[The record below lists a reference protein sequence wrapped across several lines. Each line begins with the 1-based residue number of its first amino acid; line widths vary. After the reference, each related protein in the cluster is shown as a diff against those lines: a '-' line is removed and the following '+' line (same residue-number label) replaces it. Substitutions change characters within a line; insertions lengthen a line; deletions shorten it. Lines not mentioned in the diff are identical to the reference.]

1 LRSSPAAACGIFKN
15 IHLPGC
21 GERAP
26 HNIFHNVVI
35 NQAQGP
41 SMRFRAFIAFIVFI
55 FIGSL
60 YAQDQPAPVALP
72 VPDIEVVNQNG
83 RHVRFNSQVVEG
95 RIAIVTGF
103 FTSCSSMCP
112 ITQEK
117 LSQVAR
123 LLGPRLGKDVVIVS
137 VSVDA
142 ENDTPARMKDWA
154 EKFHTGPGWTLLSG
168 NRAEVD
174 TLLKSLG
181 LFVELR
187 QRHQSALM
195 IGSAATGWVRISS
208 WTPPEKLARLA
219 ESMSSAKPVASASI
233 HRQ

>member
-1 LRSSPAAACGIFKN
+1 MKFRLFVALIVCVF
-15 IHLPGC
+15 GC
-21 GERAP
+21 SL
-26 HNIFHNVVI
+26 
-35 NQAQGP
+35 QG
-41 SMRFRAFIAFIVFI
+41 
-55 FIGSL
+55 
-60 YAQDQPAPVALP
+60 QDQSAPIALS
-72 VPDIEVVNQNG
+72 VPDTEVVNQNG
-83 RHVRFNSQVVEG
+83 QHLRFNSQVVEG

-103 FTSCSSMCP
+103 FTTCSSMCP

-117 LSQVAR
+117 LSQVAK

-208 WTPPEKLARLA
+208 WSPSEKLAKLA
-219 ESMSSAKPVASASI
+219 ETMSAARPITSAGI
-233 HRQ
+233 HRR

>member
-1 LRSSPAAACGIFKN
+1 MKI
-15 IHLPGC
+15 
-21 GERAP
+21 
-26 HNIFHNVVI
+26 
-35 NQAQGP
+35 
-41 SMRFRAFIAFIVFI
+41 RAFVTLIVCI
-55 FIGSL
+55 FGCSVQG
-60 YAQDQPAPVALP
+60 QDKPAPVALA
-72 VPDIEVVNQNG
+72 VPDIEVVNQDG
-83 RHVRFNSQVVEG
+83 QHVRFNSQVVEG

-103 FTSCSSMCP
+103 FTTCSSMCP

-123 LLGPRLGKDVVIVS
+123 LLGPRLGKNVVIVS

-154 EKFHTGPGWTLLSG
+154 DKFHTGPGWTLLSG

-195 IGSAATGWVRISS
+195 IGNAASGWVRVSS
-208 WTPPEKLARLA
+208 WTPSEKLAKLA
-219 ESMSSAKPVASASI
+219 ESMSSVKPVANASI
-233 HRQ
+233 HGQ

>member
-1 LRSSPAAACGIFKN
+1 MK
-15 IHLPGC
+15 
-21 GERAP
+21 
-26 HNIFHNVVI
+26 
-35 NQAQGP
+35 
-41 SMRFRAFIAFIVFI
+41 FRAFVILL
-55 FIGSL
+55 IGISCCSL
-60 YAQDQPAPVALP
+60 RGQDQPAPMALS
-72 VPDIEVVNQNG
+72 VPDIEVVNQDG
-83 RHVRFNSQVVEG
+83 QHVRFNSQVVEG

-103 FTSCSSMCP
+103 FTTCSSMCP

-117 LSQVAR
+117 LSQVAK

-142 ENDTPARMKDWA
+142 ENDTPARMKEWA
-154 EKFHTGPGWTLLSG
+154 EKFHIGHGWTLLSG
-168 NRAEVD
+168 NRTEVD

-208 WTPPEKLARLA
+208 WTAPEKLARLA
-219 ESMSSAKPVASASI
+219 ESMSSAKPVVNASI

>member
-1 LRSSPAAACGIFKN
+1 LA
-15 IHLPGC
+15 
-21 GERAP
+21 
-26 HNIFHNVVI
+26 
-35 NQAQGP
+35 
-41 SMRFRAFIAFIVFI
+41 
-55 FIGSL
+55 
-60 YAQDQPAPVALP
+60 
-72 VPDIEVVNQNG
+72 VPDIEVVNQDG
-83 RHVRFNSQVVEG
+83 QHVRFNSQVVEG

-103 FTSCSSMCP
+103 FTTCSSMCP

-117 LSQVAR
+117 LSQVAK

-154 EKFHTGPGWTLLSG
+154 EKFHIGTGWTLLSG
-168 NRAEVD
+168 NRDEVN
-174 TLLKSLG
+174 TLLKLLG

-195 IGSAATGWVRISS
+195 VGSAATGWVRISS
-208 WTPPEKLARLA
+208 WTPSEKLAKLA
-219 ESMSSAKPVASASI
+219 ETMSAAKPVASAGI

>member
-1 LRSSPAAACGIFKN
+1 MK
-15 IHLPGC
+15 
-21 GERAP
+21 
-26 HNIFHNVVI
+26 
-35 NQAQGP
+35 
-41 SMRFRAFIAFIVFI
+41 FRAFITLIGFI
-55 FIGSL
+55 FAGSL

-72 VPDIEVVNQNG
+72 VPDIKVINQDG
-83 RHVRFNSQVVEG
+83 RHVRFNSQVVDG

-103 FTSCSSMCP
+103 FTNCSSMCP
-112 ITQEK
+112 FTQEK
-117 LSQVAR
+117 LAQVAK

-137 VSVDA
+137 VSVDP

-154 EKFHTGPGWTLLSG
+154 EKFHIGRGWTLLSG

-195 IGSAATGWVRISS
+195 IGSTTTGWVRISS
-208 WTPPEKLARLA
+208 WTSSEKLAKLA
-219 ESMSSAKPVASASI
+219 ETMSAAKPVANAGL
-233 HRQ
+233 HRR

>member
-1 LRSSPAAACGIFKN
+1 VRATHKIFLFINLYQSSK
-15 IHLPGC
+15 
-21 GERAP
+21 
-26 HNIFHNVVI
+26 
-35 NQAQGP
+35 GP
-41 SMRFRAFIAFIVFI
+41 SMQIRAFVALIVCI
-55 FIGSL
+55 FGCSVQG
-60 YAQDQPAPVALP
+60 QDQSAPVALS
-72 VPDIEVVNQNG
+72 VPDIELVNQDG
-83 RHVRFNSQVVEG
+83 WHVRFNSHVVEG

-103 FTSCSSMCP
+103 FTTCSSMCP

-195 IGSAATGWVRISS
+195 VGSAATGWVRISS
-208 WTPPEKLARLA
+208 WTPSEKLARLA
-219 ESMSSAKPVASASI
+219 ESMSSAKPVANASI

>member
-1 LRSSPAAACGIFKN
+1 MK
-15 IHLPGC
+15 
-21 GERAP
+21 
-26 HNIFHNVVI
+26 
-35 NQAQGP
+35 
-41 SMRFRAFIAFIVFI
+41 FRAILSLIVCI
-55 FIGSL
+55 FGCSL
-60 YAQDQPAPVALP
+60 QGQDASAPVALS
-72 VPDIEVVNQNG
+72 VPDIEVVNQDG
-83 RHVRFNSQVVEG
+83 QHVHFNSQVVDG

-103 FTSCSSMCP
+103 FTTCSSMCP

-117 LSQVAR
+117 LSKVAK
-123 LLGPRLGKDVVIVS
+123 LLGPRLGKDVVIIS

-195 IGSAATGWVRISS
+195 VGSAATGWVRISS
-208 WTPPEKLARLA
+208 WTPSEKLAKLA
-219 ESMSSAKPVASASI
+219 ESMLSAKPVTNASVR
-233 HRQ
+233 RQ

>member
-1 LRSSPAAACGIFKN
+1 MKT
-15 IHLPGC
+15 
-21 GERAP
+21 
-26 HNIFHNVVI
+26 
-35 NQAQGP
+35 
-41 SMRFRAFIAFIVFI
+41 RAFVALIVCI
-55 FIGSL
+55 FGCSVQG
-60 YAQDQPAPVALP
+60 QDQSAPVALS
-72 VPDIEVVNQNG
+72 VPDIEVVNQDG
-83 RHVRFNSQVVEG
+83 QHVRFNSQVVEG

-103 FTSCSSMCP
+103 FTTCSAMCP

-123 LLGPRLGKDVVIVS
+123 LLGPRLGKDVIIVS

-142 ENDTPARMKDWA
+142 ENDTPARMRDWA

-195 IGSAATGWVRISS
+195 VGSAATGWVRISS
-208 WTPPEKLARLA
+208 WTPSEKLARLA
-219 ESMSSAKPVASASI
+219 ESMSSAKPVANTSI

>member
-1 LRSSPAAACGIFKN
+1 MK
-15 IHLPGC
+15 
-21 GERAP
+21 
-26 HNIFHNVVI
+26 
-35 NQAQGP
+35 
-41 SMRFRAFIAFIVFI
+41 FRAFAALIVFI
-55 FIGSL
+55 FAGLL
-60 YAQDQPAPVALP
+60 YAQDKPAPVALP

-103 FTSCSSMCP
+103 FTTCSAMCP

-117 LSQVAR
+117 LAQVAK
-123 LLGPRLGKDVVIVS
+123 LLGPRIGKDVVIVS

-168 NRAEVD
+168 NRTDVD

-195 IGSAATGWVRISS
+195 IGNAATGWVRVSS
-208 WTPPEKLARLA
+208 WTPSEKLAKLA
-219 ESMSSAKPVASASI
+219 ESMSQAKPVTNAGI

>member
-1 LRSSPAAACGIFKN
+1 MKL
-15 IHLPGC
+15 
-21 GERAP
+21 
-26 HNIFHNVVI
+26 
-35 NQAQGP
+35 
-41 SMRFRAFIAFIVFI
+41 RAFIAFIVFI
-55 FIGSL
+55 FTGLL
-60 YAQDQPAPVALP
+60 YAQGQPAPVALP

-83 RHVRFNSQVVEG
+83 RHVRFNSQVVDG

-117 LSQVAR
+117 LSHVAK
-123 LLGPRLGKDVVIVS
+123 LLGPMLGKDVVIVS

-154 EKFHTGPGWTLLSG
+154 EKFHIGPGWTLLSG
-168 NRAEVD
+168 NRTEVD

-208 WTPPEKLARLA
+208 WTTSEKLAKLA
-219 ESMSSAKPVASASI
+219 ESMLSAKPMVSAGV

>member
-1 LRSSPAAACGIFKN
+1 MK
-15 IHLPGC
+15 
-21 GERAP
+21 
-26 HNIFHNVVI
+26 
-35 NQAQGP
+35 
-41 SMRFRAFIAFIVFI
+41 FRAFVAFIFM
-55 FIGSL
+55 FAGSL
-60 YAQDQPAPVALP
+60 YAQDRPASVALS
-72 VPDIEVVNQNG
+72 VPDIEVVNQDG
-83 RHVRFNSQVVEG
+83 QHVRFNSQVVDG

-103 FTSCSSMCP
+103 FTTCSSMCP

-117 LSQVAR
+117 LAQVAK
-123 LLGPRLGKDVVIVS
+123 LLGPRLGKEVVIVS

-208 WTPPEKLARLA
+208 WTPSEKLARLVQT
-219 ESMSSAKPVASASI
+219 MSSAKPVANAKYSSPV
-233 HRQ
+233 R